1 MADLP
6 DETDLL
12 TELAFRLSAARGGWT
27 LGPVDLT
34 TRTRL
39 LGIARDVAHATER
52 QTAPLA
58 AYLVGRFIQ
67 EAVGSGISEA
77 GALDQAA
84 SVVRSL
90 IEERAD

>member
-12 TELAFRLSAARGGWT
+12 TELASRLSAARGGWT

-39 LGIARDVAHATER
+39 LSIARDVAHATER
-52 QTAPLA
+52 QNAPLA

-67 EAVGSGISEA
+67 GGGRLGHLRGRRPRPGGIGGSIPHR
-77 GALDQAA
+77 GAC
-84 SVVRSL
+84 
-90 IEERAD
+90 